1 MTKRSRFRRKPEEV
15 EVEEAGKSYKGT
27 YRVDSGIVTVSSACG
42 TKSTQVGSSDSG
54 RLAKALLLELVV
66 AGRAARD

>member
-1 MTKRSRFRRKPEEV
+1 MTKRSRFGRKPDEV
-15 EVEEAGKSYKGT
+15 EVREAGKIYKGT
-27 YRVDSGIVTVSSACG
+27 YRVASGIVTVSSAYG

-54 RLAKALLLELVV
+54 RLAEALLLELVV